1 MDQHSHQ
8 SVHPLWWLLPL
19 LLLSLEL
26 TGSYAVGTSCPASFS
41 KEVCRNGTRVRID
54 AIYEPVAPGKC
65 ERRLTSHVLPDLECP
80 PPRRLEATP
89 CVDGQT
95 TEVTEAYQLLDCKC
109 TKILRTQQKPCPCKP
124 CEVIRKECDP
134 TTHSL
139 AIITKCYLHTA
150 EGECKPDLKVT
161 YEPCGS
167 CPRDVKR
174 ESSCY
179 AQTHTLFTRVTS
191 YRLDR
196 DETSGRAFCQPVVR
210 IERSPSPPCPPP
222 NATRGEPQYTCDYRT
237 CERSAST
244 MEWQLD
250 GCQCK
255 QISLR
260 RPVGFCC
267 CPKPQSEVSECIDR
281 SRTVRH
287 IFFELFNG
295 QCQRHVTVSEEA
307 CGDLSSKDSF
317 NCDETTGM
325 KTFTTAR
332 WQHLPSGGSVET
344 IQIRRIPTLCQ
355 GVEVVSVSKCKEEPG
370 SNRRFRN
377 ILIITRAREGCE
389 CGPPVTRIITEACS
403 CEDVDSGEVV
413 EAGAQMKV
421 QTGCRPEC
429 KPGSEI
435 CGSLQ
440 CKNIQ
445 QWFKMEFIN
454 EEEDY
459 ASAKNVT
466 RLPRCRRSLIRRE
479 VSDCCCPTTPVI
491 KRECD
496 ASGKRWLMKKT
507 ESYFDS
513 GLCSQSVVTWSEPVN
528 CSNGFV
534 GREIGER
541 RPDGMQEVRLIFEAI
556 EECRCERYL
565 QRIDCPW
572 PCPPVERGPVRCNQA
587 TNRIEEKVKHWILI
601 GGRCQPIEDVI
612 EKPTVCSDEANVE
625 NSTAATRLVC
635 NEKTG
640 WGQLTR
646 PIWSVENCRCVR
658 NVKVLREGPCR
669 CPRPEEVISPCNT
682 TLRQQKV
689 TKITYI
695 AEDCGCKRTE
705 QTSILPCGC
714 PPSTEIISSP
724 PRCDPERSEHVVE
737 TRRKEWRDSLRACV
751 EVKQTLRIP
760 VGCPAGRQEVEV
772 CRDGKRVSE
781 IRTLVFDNFECKQ
794 KVEYLAKE
802 QDCHKAPEIKAGDC
816 DPQTCKRNIYEIS
829 WNRGRNDC
837 RCQPV
842 QRAINE
848 EDCSCPEGEKTTS
861 PCNPSTCQQEVTETR
876 YLAVNASCVRL
887 PPVKSLQ
894 FCCCRQGEVPY
905 SVRRECDAESGL
917 LIEVHTFG
925 RFDKNL
931 RQCVPAT
938 QRRVIQPPD
947 CEEKRHVKRGICNKL
962 TGFATDVLFKNQF
975 NKASCSCEMV
985 KKLVP
990 RKCVCPMPVSS
1001 ELDCDPRTCMA
1012 TVQTTSYIPE
1022 HCKCVPR
1029 LSTQSVQCCCPRDHR
1044 STHCL
1049 ENGTLAVQRLI
1060 KFRLDRENRR
1070 CEKSVHI
1077 EKKEIACDTNAVVEL
1092 QRSCHEASCH
1102 PVSLMLQNRLEHCRC
1117 VQKRL
1122 KVLHKDKYCCC
1133 PPPRTA
1139 LQCFR
1144 ETGVLQKTTHQYE
1157 LVDEKCVER
1166 KDVLQ
1171 ERISCPDEKTVHGS
1185 CDPLTKRRL
1194 VTRTFYVIEDCK
1206 CVQKVDRA
1214 AELCDCPQEYTE
1226 KRCAG
1231 DGRFEL
1237 RTTTFRLVER
1247 DGGPLT
1253 CVREDKVTVV
1263 PVTCPTTAPAKVTV
1277 TECLRNKRNV
1287 TTFRHVLDPV
1297 SCSCLVREE
1306 TRVEACDCE
1315 KKNFRNVACI
1325 GNALVVSIGEFS
1337 SRPGDRHCTIKA
1349 SQKTEPIDCPRNE
1362 ETVNSGAG
1370 CTVEREG
1377 GLYRAE
1383 IMRWQEVDNCRCV
1396 PRQKVTHRLC
1406 SCQKPQTLEIC
1417 EDNSKLIIESLVF
1430 NRVEDRCMPN
1440 HQIVNKEIRCEQP
1453 TRIVGTSACVKSQP
1467 SSNSKVR
1474 CEETITVE
1482 EQTVQNCKCV
1492 KRLRTFKRRCC
1503 APPPVVRRVCDRSTG
1518 QWLTT
1523 THKYKLTES
1532 KLLYSAENVEIWDRD
1547 VSVVTDTTAEQVVCP
1562 EPEVSE
1568 QCDKVTGVW
1577 TKTVTEH
1584 KRDGC
1589 TCKATKVSH
1598 TGHCSCPETQVVTGD
1613 CDRDPRS
1620 PRRGMRI
1627 KTVTSFVPQ
1636 GCKCTQ
1642 KSEKLL
1648 EVCDCQAKFGDSVVT
1663 KCLGDEEVEEAT
1675 KRWSLVDG
1683 KCEPKV
1689 KISRRIVGCP
1699 KNLTVT
1705 QCMPGGKVLLRTH
1718 TSFALARK
1726 PGGVECLKEV
1736 TQARLDPCVGQAKG
1750 EMVKPSACNPT
1761 TCQRLIEVT
1770 TSVPENCKCVT
1781 KRTQR
1786 TETCCCPPPTEPKLT
1801 CNQVENILTKEV
1813 RVHQLLSALPIGDRM
1828 RQVEPFCDT
1837 QLVTT
1842 KVKVSCADQKPK
1854 IMMTSCKA
1862 NFRTVK
1868 VIVSVPV
1875 NCTCVEQVAQV
1886 SRMRC
1891 VCPRPQTRVS
1901 ECGAAG
1907 KPFAATET
1915 ITNWTA
1921 IDCVCMP
1928 KVQQRD
1934 FICDCGA
1941 KFPPQTK
1948 RECKLD
1954 SLVEVEVTRWSLQGR
1969 KCVPDVTKSSSRI
1982 ICEDQL
1988 KPSKGSCDAATRR
2001 REIHWL
2007 KQIPINCECQW
2018 KPMPVEEVKRRGLK
2032 LSEACA
2038 CPEPR
2043 TESVCRPG
2051 GSVKRLADGST
2062 LAHQVLELRTIRF
2075 SLVDGECR
2083 GLTESTVR
2091 NVTCAIG
2098 TRYIRTECD
2107 ALTRT
2112 NQEIRVTGSLEG
2124 CQCRKVS
2131 ARRTCQCACPAP
2143 KETTECDP
2151 RGGVLRVVRETYQLD
2166 ADKCSCVASTH
2177 VSEKQ
2182 IDCPEDIAF
2191 ERSTGPCAPKPNA
2204 TGEEVGDMFRLVT
2217 WKTVSRDGC
2226 KCVQRNHR
2234 LTELCGCPEAKKL
2247 THCNE
2252 TTGIAT
2258 TTKLQPVIENCECKS
2273 AVQTYQTR
2281 CKCNLQTS
2289 FVRQTACSKDCKIT
2303 IIQQREKLTSDGVC
2317 KPELI
2322 AQVKKCCCP
2331 PPTVIRRSCDSSN
2344 GMSSIT
2350 TRSFKLVQGECIPVD
2365 QTTTQATQCPKVS
2378 RRTQCVELSDQQQA
2392 WKTVLVMWKS
2402 STKQSACSRREI
2414 FTKLQPVVCSIPP
2427 QNISDCYFDAKRHA
2441 FVRRIL
2447 NFKTRLEGCHCV
2459 SEPPAVTFQVCSC
2472 AKPIRRVKCENCLN
2486 ENTQVETSISY
2497 VRQPDGSCG
2506 RQQKIRRLPVEC
2518 KLPANLQLSG
2528 REYTVRLSANGTV
2541 VEHVYAC
2548 GSSCLRKVLTASV
2561 SGPRNCKCAVLWQ
2574 ESTEACCC
2582 HGPSTKSLAVATT
2595 EAAVTQPNR
2604 IWRDCSGPNAM
2615 LIRHQR
2621 RWYLQNGICRTF
2633 TFTHAEP
2640 LVCITLSKAE
2650 VVFLVDESVSSRI
2663 DGYSLRVRELLKHTI
2678 RTFKSDRPDGNGT
2691 DYRFAVVKYASS
2703 PSIAFNLD
2711 DYDVSPPMLHHVDN
2725 LHYEGRLSNLGRA
2738 LDLTN
2743 REVLSRSRK
2752 DIAKMIY
2759 LISDG
2764 VNDISAAPDMAAALR
2779 ASGVQINVLAF
2790 GSDKRGHIFL
2800 SKLASEPKQ
2809 RHFVVLRTRQQTK
2822 ELSDWLI
2829 QTLCLR
2835 ACPPNKVTRGACSRK
2850 TNCVGYIYS
2859 HVYQYSPVHGRCL
2872 GTTRRRAYE
2881 CCCPQEPRSNT
2892 RCVNGRLINTKEV
2905 WRLRINKLGIPACH
2919 QFKLEKD
2926 VTPILEKVC
2935 SEPKVFATKCD
2946 SLTCQRRVVFVEE
2959 RAHQCK
2965 CVRSLKA
2972 MRETCC
2978 CPAREP
2984 IKRTSCAHDDTKLL
2998 AVAKTGF
3005 VNSLRT
3011 CLTTEEFTYETV
3023 ACPTEPII
3031 TRSSCRA
3038 TQASEETALRSEGAA
3053 RLDPHLLYRRVTIE
3067 QAQLTNCQCTRRRH
3081 SVFEVC
3087 GCREPE
3093 RRLVRRCHQKQGI
3106 LVTYEQNYQLT
3117 VVEDNQTYVGGKALG
3132 RRVSSLL
3139 QAHCRPT
3146 FSAQIVTRTVCPDSN
3161 ILTGP
3166 CVRSG
3171 GDEGRAYRRVEFEE
3185 WQREGCECKKAA
3197 PRVVRKLCGCRKNV
3211 WYRQECRKTEAQP
3224 GGVLVIHRIRE
3235 KLASQSG
3242 KELPVCKVE
3251 VRKSVRKIE
3260 CPPPRARYT
3269 NCVNGTLW
3277 VTVELVTLR
3286 DCKCETSRFR
3296 RPLKCMQFNRAGE
3309 RTDGG
3314 EPLLPRLRHPY
3325 DGNNTDR
3332 LPSRLM
3338 DGQWRRS
3345 MEALRQRLQELG
3357 LSNVKA
3363 WPGDAQKLLGAGPA
3377 VVPKAGMFAPPA
3389 GLAGPMPQLP
3399 SEAKKFP
3406 QGHQQSLLSHL
3417 PQMLFKGL
3425 KVPAAV
3431 PSPLGRVQR
3440 PSSGRARRPGLL
3452 LFNDLPKGPLPQRSR
3467 SREETTKR
3475 PITQTIHSQP
3485 SISPPTVLPSVP
3497 ESLNFVQCADILPSE
3512 KCLQLERKPHS
3523 SCDKPGQIRDHL
3535 CRQTC
3540 RTCQDCPLNRTDF
3553 EVVHAEEGANACL
3566 LTDLR
3571 LDRRYF
3577 IRLLKEVGFVEC
3589 RRACAS
3595 EPHCLSFDFYVPSVN
3610 RENDFKQPKVVPGSC
3625 VLNRVDLRTL
3635 RRRTLPELVPVG
3647 ATPEALKAHG
3657 AARCLLFR
3665 RVCLEDC
3672 ELPKLRY
3679 TSPCECEQMKSS
3691 YPFAEEILTGSEPK
3705 SGRMHCTRKA
3715 TLVTQVHGTDGK
3727 CQQRTRHLSVV
3738 CQPTQ
3743 RDQLQQLLNTHRLH
3757 STNESRNLCVDQRP
3771 TNWCE
3776 ESARVGGCKDALVK
3790 KVCAGTCGVCICKRG
3805 HTYYGKCQS
3814 TGRMTVL
3821 RVQYKYD
3828 RDHGRC
3834 VASKEAK
3841 TVVCDRCPVG
3851 NFELVTP
3858 CDKASKK
3865 RQLIRIS
3872 AVVSSAKT
3880 SAKPPSCRFKL
3891 RKQELDCHGCT
3902 FADGEGAERQSISA
3916 CQLTAN
3922 NKFRLA
3928 VRKEYMVNN
3937 SGCCEIRRS
3946 YRLFP
3951 CKGCPKAHSTTSK
3964 CVDNF
3969 RLRRI
3974 VFYTRPSTGKFS
3986 DDKHPI
3992 PASLCLRHVIVEK
4005 ESCIQQLEETKDCTD
4020 LIGRAGC
4027 EEFKHLNHCTTR
4039 PHAARVLCAK
4049 ACGLC

>member
-1 MDQHSHQ
+1 M
-8 SVHPLWWLLPL
+8 LPTSPIL
-19 LLLSLEL
+19 PILGYTGAAAWKVCGP
-26 TGSYAVGTSCPASFS
+26 TGS
-41 KEVCRNGTRVRID
+41 
-54 AIYEPVAPGKC
+54 
-65 ERRLTSHVLPDLECP
+65 RRLLRSTTWSVSWKETFG
-80 PPRRLEATP
+80 RL
-89 CVDGQT
+89 
-95 TEVTEAYQLLDCKC
+95 
-109 TKILRTQQKPCPCKP
+109 
-124 CEVIRKECDP
+124 
-134 TTHSL
+134 
-139 AIITKCYLHTA
+139 
-150 EGECKPDLKVT
+150 
-161 YEPCGS
+161 
-167 CPRDVKR
+167 
-174 ESSCY
+174 
-179 AQTHTLFTRVTS
+179 LFS
-191 YRLDR
+191 
-196 DETSGRAFCQPVVR
+196 
-210 IERSPSPPCPPP
+210 
-222 NATRGEPQYTCDYRT
+222 
-237 CERSAST
+237 
-244 MEWQLD
+244 
-250 GCQCK
+250 
-255 QISLR
+255 
-260 RPVGFCC
+260 
-267 CPKPQSEVSECIDR
+267 
-281 SRTVRH
+281 
-287 IFFELFNG
+287 
-295 QCQRHVTVSEEA
+295 TVS
-307 CGDLSSKDSF
+307 
-317 NCDETTGM
+317 M
-325 KTFTTAR
+325 
-332 WQHLPSGGSVET
+332 
-344 IQIRRIPTLCQ
+344 
-355 GVEVVSVSKCKEEPG
+355 
-370 SNRRFRN
+370 
-377 ILIITRAREGCE
+377 
-389 CGPPVTRIITEACS
+389 
-403 CEDVDSGEVV
+403 
-413 EAGAQMKV
+413 
-421 QTGCRPEC
+421 
-429 KPGSEI
+429 
-435 CGSLQ
+435 
-440 CKNIQ
+440 
-445 QWFKMEFIN
+445 
-454 EEEDY
+454 
-459 ASAKNVT
+459 
-466 RLPRCRRSLIRRE
+466 
-479 VSDCCCPTTPVI
+479 
-491 KRECD
+491 
-496 ASGKRWLMKKT
+496 
-507 ESYFDS
+507 
-513 GLCSQSVVTWSEPVN
+513 
-528 CSNGFV
+528 
-534 GREIGER
+534 
-541 RPDGMQEVRLIFEAI
+541 
-556 EECRCERYL
+556 
-565 QRIDCPW
+565 
-572 PCPPVERGPVRCNQA
+572 
-587 TNRIEEKVKHWILI
+587 
-601 GGRCQPIEDVI
+601 
-612 EKPTVCSDEANVE
+612 
-625 NSTAATRLVC
+625 AA
-635 NEKTG
+635 
-640 WGQLTR
+640 
-646 PIWSVENCRCVR
+646 
-658 NVKVLREGPCR
+658 
-669 CPRPEEVISPCNT
+669 
-682 TLRQQKV
+682 
-689 TKITYI
+689 
-695 AEDCGCKRTE
+695 
-705 QTSILPCGC
+705 
-714 PPSTEIISSP
+714 
-724 PRCDPERSEHVVE
+724 
-737 TRRKEWRDSLRACV
+737 
-751 EVKQTLRIP
+751 
-760 VGCPAGRQEVEV
+760 
-772 CRDGKRVSE
+772 
-781 IRTLVFDNFECKQ
+781 
-794 KVEYLAKE
+794 
-802 QDCHKAPEIKAGDC
+802 
-816 DPQTCKRNIYEIS
+816 
-829 WNRGRNDC
+829 
-837 RCQPV
+837 
-842 QRAINE
+842 
-848 EDCSCPEGEKTTS
+848 CPEGEKTTS

-894 FCCCRQGEVPY
+894 SCCCRQGEVPY

-990 RKCVCPMPVSS
+990 RKCDCAHLPLPEEQVQCDEALNVLTKVSVTYKLKDGECIKTNDVSRRQVVCPMPVSS

-1231 DGRFEL
+1231 DGRLEL

-1253 CVREDKVTVV
+1253 CAREDKVTVV
-1263 PVTCPTTAPAKVTV
+1263 PVTCPTTAPAKVIV
-1277 TECLRNKRNV
+1277 TECLRNRRNV

-1297 SCSCLVREE
+1297 SCSCRVREE

-1417 EDNSKLIIESLVF
+1417 EDNSKLIIENLVF

-1568 QCDKVTGVW
+1568 QCNKDTGVW

-1598 TGHCSCPETQVVTGD
+1598 TGHCY
-1613 CDRDPRS
+1613 
-1620 PRRGMRI
+1620 
-1627 KTVTSFVPQ
+1627 
-1636 GCKCTQ
+1636 
-1642 KSEKLL
+1642 
-1648 EVCDCQAKFGDSVVT
+1648 CQAKFGDSVVT

-1675 KRWSLVDG
+1675 KTWSLVDG

-1689 KISRRIVGCP
+1689 KISRRIVDCSQKTHLRRVEQSACLVGADGVGWRNTTVFGPRSKGCHCISAPLSSVAEICSCP

-1761 TCQRLIEVT
+1761 TCQRLIEIT

-1801 CNQVENILTKEV
+1801 CNQAENILTKEV

-1837 QLVTT
+1837 QLVTM
-1842 KVKVSCADQKPK
+1842 KVKVFCADQKPK
-1854 IMMTSCKA
+1854 IMMTACKA

-1907 KPFAATET
+1907 KAFVATET

-1982 ICEDQL
+1982 ICEVQP
-1988 KPSKGSCDAATRR
+1988 KPSKGPCDAATGRR
-2001 REIHWL
+2001 KIHWL

-2018 KPMPVEEVKRRGLK
+2018 KPMPVEEVRRRGLK
-2032 LSEACA
+2032 LSEACV

-2043 TESVCRPG
+2043 TERVCRPG

-2151 RGGVLRVVRETYQLD
+2151 RGGVLRFVRETYQLD

-2234 LTELCGCPEAKKL
+2234 LIELCGCPEAKKL

-2427 QNISDCYFDAKRHA
+2427 QNISECYFDAKRHA

-2472 AKPIRRVKCENCLN
+2472 AKPVRRVKCEKKDGVIHASRVRFEISADGTHCVAHETRKTWRKVCFPSMPLLRSQTTCADSKDGQRYKVYMHKVREGCNCVARETRVAFPCACPAAVQRTDCSN

-2497 VRQPDGSCG
+2497 VRQPDGSCE

-2582 HGPSTKSLAVATT
+2582 RGASTKSLAVATT
-2595 EAAVTQPNR
+2595 EAAFTQPNR

-2621 RWYLQNGICRTF
+2621 RWYLQNGICRAF

-2678 RTFKSDRPDGNGT
+2678 RTFKSDRLDGSGT

-2809 RHFVVLRTRQQTK
+2809 RHFVVLRTRQRTK

-2835 ACPPNKVTRGACSRK
+2835 ACPPSKVTRGACSRK

-2905 WRLRINKLGIPACH
+2905 WRLRVNKLGIPACH

-2926 VTPILEKVC
+2926 VTPILEKGIRDLPRFVVRLVYHLIALPFHPLNDLVVAGCSLTATVVQGTCLPDGTRTDKIITKRLVDCQCKEFVKSYQRRCFCPAKKSKTQCYSDKVQETTQILSRLVDGQCEEIVDVTRSTIVC

-3011 CLTTEEFTYETV
+3011 CLTTEEFTYEAV

-3038 TQASEETALRSEGAA
+3038 TQASEEPALRSEGAA

-3067 QAQLTNCQCTRRRH
+3067 QVQLTNCQCTRRRH

-3161 ILTGP
+3161 MLTGP

-3197 PRVVRKLCGCRKNV
+3197 PRIVRKLCGCRKNV

-3357 LSNVKA
+3357 LSNVKT
-3363 WPGDAQKLLGAGPA
+3363 WPGDAQKLLGTGPA

-3389 GLAGPMPQLP
+3389 GLAGPRPQLP

-3406 QGHQQSLLSHL
+3406 QGHQKSLLSHL

-3425 KVPAAV
+3425 KVPAV
-3431 PSPLGRVQR
+3431 PSPLGQIQR

-3485 SISPPTVLPSVP
+3485 SISTPPVLPSVP

-3577 IRLLKEVGFVEC
+3577 IRLLKEVGFAEC

-3595 EPHCLSFDFYVPSVN
+3595 EPHCLSFDFYVPSAN
-3610 RENDFKQPKVVPGSC
+3610 REDDFKQPKVVPGSC

-3672 ELPKLRY
+3672 ELPKLQY

-3691 YPFAEEILTGSEPK
+3691 YPFAEEILTGSEPR

-3776 ESARVGGCKDALVK
+3776 ESARIGGCKDALVK
-3790 KVCAGTCGVCICKRG
+3790 KVCGGTCGVCICKRG

-3821 RVQYKYD
+3821 RVHYKFD
-3828 RDHGRC
+3828 PHHGRC

-3880 SAKPPSCRFKL
+3880 SAKPPSCRFKV

-3986 DDKHPI
+3986 NDKHPI
-3992 PASLCLRHVIVEK
+3992 PAPLCLRHVIVEK
-4005 ESCIQQLEETKDCTD
+4005 ESCIQQLEEAKGSKTREFIALSNTFTSAVVFHCFPICSGGEVEISFITMIEVRRKWLMHSLRKRDLSKASGPTGSKANRNQCHPSSRRAEYASYTWRSAECLAQAIALGEISVTGKRILELGAGTGLCGLTALKCGATWTTFSDLDGELILESLNESCRKNDVTAFDFIVSDWNNVPCELLNVDFD
-4020 LIGRAGC
+4020 LILAADC
-4027 EEFKHLNHCTTR
+4027 MFDKKVFR
-4039 PHAARVLCAK
+4039 PFAETVSFLLHKNPSASAVVAYENR
-4049 ACGLC
+4049 G